1 MTQQAR
7 NLLMNLEYHTDGF
20 KFLIRDRDAKYAARF
35 DGVFTAAGMRIIKSP
50 IQVPRANA
58 IAKRRV
64 AMPAVSAWTRC

>member
-1 MTQQAR
+1 MTFDEHA
-7 NLLMNLEYHTDGF
+7 DSF
-20 KFLIRDRDAKYAARF
+20 KFLIRDREAKFTAAF
-35 DGVFTAAGMRIIKSP
+35 DEMFTAAGMRIIKSP